1 MSSQVVF
8 ESNIYVSSELTGK
21 MVNVAQELALRAVRE
36 CGNRYN
42 FDAEEAIV
50 MLGLSSVEVVH
61 SSKGRS
67 HSSVSKKERSE
78 VVKASFPLPFN
89 GECNDNKCS
98 GLRQNNGLYTQCQVA
113 RKGEKRYCKTCEAQA
128 EKNGNGKPDY
138 GTIEDRL
145 AVGIF
150 DYIDPRGN
158 KPVGYK
164 KIMKKLK
171 LTEEQVLE
179 EAGKLNIIINMEH
192 FSEVEEPRRGRK
204 ANPLKEV
211 KVKAEGKKGR
221 PKKTKKVLEIEGESE
236 DLFASLVADASSVS
250 SSVVE
255 VPEKVGTP
263 VLKVSKKVVK
273 SEEEKEAERL
283 KKEAEKALKEE
294 QKKAE
299 KAEKEAKLA
308 AEKAEKE
315 AKLAAEKAEKEAKKA
330 AEKAAKDAA
339 KNKAK
344 AAEENKTAKKKEEE
358 EEEADVVKKIEFE
371 GKKYLKSKKTG
382 IVYDYKK
389 YVEEEEQ
396 VVVGKWNEEKS
407 KIDFDE
413 KEEEEEEDYEE

>member
-1 MSSQVVF
+1 MSSQMF
-8 ESNIYVSSELTGK
+8 SNNIYLSSEVTVK
-21 MVNVAQELALRAVRE
+21 IVNVAQELALRVVRE
-36 CGNRYN
+36 CSNRYN
-42 FDAEEAIV
+42 FDAEEAISV
-50 MLGLSSVEVVH
+50 LGLSSVEVVH

-67 HSSVSKKERSE
+67 SISKKERIE

-89 GECNDNKCS
+89 GECDVNKCC

-113 RKGEKRYCKTCEAQA
+113 RKGEKRYCKKCDSQSII
-128 EKNGNGKPDY
+128 NGNGKPDY

-150 DYIDPRGN
+150 DYVDPRGN

-164 KIMKKLK
+164 KLMKKLK
-171 LTEEQVLE
+171 ITEEQVLE
-179 EAGKLNIIINMEH
+179 EAGKLNININMEH

-204 ANPLKEV
+204 VNPLKEV

-236 DLFASLVADASSVS
+236 DLFASLVAESSSSSSSVS
-250 SSVVE
+250 VSI
-255 VPEKVGTP
+255 VPEAVGTP
-263 VLKVSKKVVK
+263 VLTVSKKVVK
-273 SEEEKEAERL
+273 SEEEKV
-283 KKEAEKALKEE
+283 AEKAAKE
-294 QKKAE
+294 QK

-308 AEKAEKE
+308 ADKAEKE
-315 AKLAAEKAEKEAKKA
+315 AKLAADKAEKEAKKE
-330 AEKAAKDAA
+330 AEKAAK
-339 KNKAK
+339 
-344 AAEENKTAKKKEEE
+344 ETKKKPTSPKKEMKIEE

-413 KEEEEEEDYEE
+413 TEEEEEEDYEE